1 MITTVKMY
9 VHVAMVAR
17 KSNPIW
23 PGDIVEGIK
32 EEVIPQLIFKKH
44 SLSRLNLCVRK
55 VGWSERRV
63 QVSVLN
69 MQSMKDR
76 NIMT

>member
-1 MITTVKMY
+1 MK
-9 VHVAMVAR
+9 
-17 KSNPIW
+17 
-23 PGDIVEGIK
+23 GIK
-32 EEVIPQLIFKKH
+32 EEVIPQFIFKKH